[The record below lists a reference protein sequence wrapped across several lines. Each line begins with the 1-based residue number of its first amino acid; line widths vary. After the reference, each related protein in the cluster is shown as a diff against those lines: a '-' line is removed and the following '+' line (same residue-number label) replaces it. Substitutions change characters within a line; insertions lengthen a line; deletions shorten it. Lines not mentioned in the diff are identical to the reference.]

1 MARRLQTNANGA
13 LTFTELVWDDD
24 EEDVSHPLIRIAEL
38 YKRDGE
44 VLDTAE
50 RTPSWLYVNINELG
64 LNGQLGR
71 WEEEV
76 NIKIL
81 DAEQNLSAGTY
92 TFRLRAT
99 DGKEAT
105 DRTVELK
112 VI

>member
-38 YKRDGE
+38 YKRDGV

-64 LNGQLGR
+64 LR
-71 WEEEV
+71 SEEHT
-76 NIKIL
+76 
-81 DAEQNLSAGTY
+81 S
-92 TFRLRAT
+92 
-99 DGKEAT
+99 
-105 DRTVELK
+105 ELQSRDSISYAVFCLK
-112 VI
+112 KKN